1 MALKCNII
9 PVNDPGL
16 FMVDTSTSSYIVHV
30 VTDDLYDK
38 EQVLLELCRA
48 IVSLEKK
55 GAIVTSVQEIC
66 VDGRRPRVAFRQS
79 KAYKKAKTE
88 LPNKKV

>member
-16 FMVDTSTSSYIVHV
+16 FMVNTSTSSYIVHV

-38 EQVLLELCRA
+38 VQVLVELCLS

-55 GAIVTSVQEIC
+55 GAIFTSVLEIC

>member
-16 FMVDTSTSSYIVHV
+16 FMVNTSTSSYIVHV

-55 GAIVTSVQEIC
+55 GAIVTSAQEIWC
-66 VDGRRPRVAFRQS
+66 GRPSSTGGVSTKQGSTKRQ
-79 KAYKKAKTE
+79 KM
-88 LPNKKV
+88 NCR

>member
-16 FMVDTSTSSYIVHV
+16 FMVNTSTSSYIVHV

-38 EQVLLELCRA
+38 EQVLQKSAGKAHC
-48 IVSLEKK
+48 VSCGMK
-55 GAIVTSVQEIC
+55 G
-66 VDGRRPRVAFRQS
+66 R
-79 KAYKKAKTE
+79 
-88 LPNKKV
+88 